1 MDCSF
6 GGCALTL
13 PLISTY
19 SQQPAVIFT
28 NTGAEWSLIR
38 RRDDVHLVSIPV
50 SPRATLF
57 WGAPM
62 VIAYVSPSV
71 VSPVSPRPEKES
83 AKCQRCKSQLVMG
96 YDEPQCLTCGFA
108 DYTHSRDIVPRWA
121 RTSIVSAATRYV
133 VRYVGD
139 AMNLADQLTHV
150 RLVRHNNRA
159 IFDVTCPFCE
169 GSMEE
174 SSLSGKRP
182 EAREQRF
189 KCEIGHRVSLIPRKN
204 GMLGWR

>member
-1 MDCSF
+1 
-6 GGCALTL
+6 
-13 PLISTY
+13 
-19 SQQPAVIFT
+19 
-28 NTGAEWSLIR
+28 
-38 RRDDVHLVSIPV
+38 
-50 SPRATLF
+50 
-57 WGAPM
+57 M

-96 YDEPQCLTCGFA
+96 YDEPQCLTCGYA
-108 DYTHSRDIVPRWA
+108 DYSHSRDIVPRWA

>member
-1 MDCSF
+1 M
-6 GGCALTL
+6 
-13 PLISTY
+13 
-19 SQQPAVIFT
+19 IFAT
-28 NTGAEWSLIR
+28 AGAEWSLAR
-38 RRDDVHLVSIPV
+38 WRDDVHLVSILV
-50 SPRATLF
+50 SLRATLF

-62 VIAYVSPSV
+62 VIAYVSPPV
-71 VSPVSPRPEKES
+71 VSPRPEKES
-83 AKCQRCKSQLVMG
+83 VQCQRCTSPLVMG
-96 YDEPQCLTCGFA
+96 YDEPQCLTCGYA

-139 AMNLADQLTHV
+139 AMNLADKLTHV

-189 KCEIGHRVSLIPRKN
+189 KCEVGHRVSLVPRKN

>member
-1 MDCSF
+1 
-6 GGCALTL
+6 
-13 PLISTY
+13 
-19 SQQPAVIFT
+19 
-28 NTGAEWSLIR
+28 
-38 RRDDVHLVSIPV
+38 
-50 SPRATLF
+50 
-57 WGAPM
+57 
-62 VIAYVSPSV
+62 
-71 VSPVSPRPEKES
+71 
-83 AKCQRCKSQLVMG
+83 MG
-96 YDEPQCLTCGFA
+96 YDEPQCLTCGYA

-189 KCEIGHRVSLIPRKN
+189 KCGFGHRVSLIPRKN

>member
-1 MDCSF
+1 LF
-6 GGCALTL
+6 LGGCALTL

-19 SQQPAVIFT
+19 SQQPAVIFA
-28 NTGAEWSLIR
+28 NTGAEWSLAR
-38 RRDDVHLVSIPV
+38 WRDDVHLVSIPV
-50 SPRATLF
+50 LPRATLF
-57 WGAPM
+57 WGASM
-62 VIAYVSPSV
+62 VIAYVSPQV
-71 VSPVSPRPEKES
+71 VSPRPEKES

-133 VRYVGD
+133 ARYVGD

-189 KCEIGHRVSLIPRKN
+189 KCGVGHRVSLVPRKN